1 MKDIKLSYDSAEIEI
16 STFLLLFFRLS
27 GIYVYEKFL
36 DFDKRREEAM
46 LSSVD
51 NKNIIATEMADTNI
65 GLYIISEENRQYL
78 QSIINHQIPT
88 NSEIN
93 GLIYE
98 QGVLTEQDEV
108 AVKEGDI
115 DFLNFSTKEELLEKI
130 IDFLY
135 QKKMIDEEERCD
147 LKIVKACY
155 LNYDIRDLLTVSKF
169 FYKIRDEEAFEK
181 FTQSY
186 VEAIKSIPAT
196 IFDTQHWHSQYAKL
210 YLGYEVNMLCK
221 GYDKQRICSN
231 EYIEKKLKSMLSE
244 HTRTGESQI
253 ILLLAQT
260 YDDLFGEY
268 NISYEYYLMAC
279 NKKNAFAYFKKG
291 EYWNKYGKRPEKA
304 IKYYER
310 SVSLFP
316 EYHKAWYNLGVSN
329 FNMGNM
335 DKALTAFKNVNLILS
350 KKKKYHNL
358 SQIDMEYLYKACS
371 LSGYIYNKFYSDYSK
386 AIKYDLIAVDVW
398 KSIEQNI
405 FGITNESKYYY
416 MINNNILKKKLNVEK
431 MYHILYQLFETI
443 GSKELAEEFKKQ
455 MQ

>member
-16 STFLLLFFRLS
+16 STFLLLFFRLG

-36 DFDKRREEAM
+36 DFDKSREEAM

-51 NKNIIATEMADTNI
+51 NKNIIATEMADKNV

-78 QSIINHQIPT
+78 QSIIKQIST
-88 NSEIN
+88 NSEMN

-98 QGVLTEQDEV
+98 QGVLTEQDEL
-108 AVKEGDI
+108 AVEESDV
-115 DFLNFSTKEELLEKI
+115 DFLDFSTKRELLERI

-135 QKKMIDEEERCD
+135 RKKMIDEEERHD
-147 LKIVKACY
+147 LEIVEACY
-155 LNYDIRDLLTVSKF
+155 LKYDIRDLLTVSKF
-169 FYKIRDEEAFEK
+169 FYKIQDEEAFVK
-181 FTQSY
+181 FSQSY
-186 VEAIKSIPAT
+186 VDAIKSIPAT
-196 IFDTQHWHSQYAKL
+196 IFDTQYWHSQYARL

-221 GYDKQRICSN
+221 GYGKRRICSN
-231 EYIEKKLKSMLSE
+231 EYIEKKLKSMLLE
-244 HTRTGESQI
+244 HTRTGEYQI

-260 YDDLFGEY
+260 YDDLFSEY
-268 NISYEYYLMAC
+268 NVAYEYYLSAC
-279 NKKNAFAYFKKG
+279 ADKNAFAYYKKG
-291 EYWNKYGKRPEKA
+291 EYWNKYGKRPEEA

-329 FNMGNM
+329 FSMGNM
-335 DKALTAFKNVNLILS
+335 GKALAAFENVNIILS

-358 SQIDMEYLYKACS
+358 SQIDIEYLYKACN

-398 KSIEQNI
+398 RSIDRNI
-405 FGITNESKYYY
+405 FGITNESRYYY
-416 MINNNILKKKLNVEK
+416 MINNNVLKKKLDVEK
-431 MYHILYQLFETI
+431 MYHILYQLIETI
-443 GSKELAEEFKKQ
+443 GDKELAEEFKKQ